1 MGRCLVLCREIRHS
15 PSTGLTVLFEEK
27 HQAQKRVTYRQL
39 LISTSLS
46 RSNLRYPLKHSRL
59 QQKRPFLKTRGDC
72 NTVRVC
78 APCASTQGAAAVSTG
93 RSRRELKRHLGIC
106 GTRAKGCSALIK
118 FNLPIML
125 RSTTP
130 RCTAPIKLENELTFG
145 SGKQIKKA
153 SSHPSS

>member
-1 MGRCLVLCREIRHS
+1 MGRCSVLRREIRHS

-27 HQAQKRVTYRQL
+27 HQAQKGVTSRQL

-59 QQKRPFLKTRGDC
+59 QQKWPFLKTRGDC
-72 NTVRVC
+72 NTASVC
-78 APCASTQGAAAVSTG
+78 ASCGSTRGAAAVSAG
-93 RSRRELKRHLGIC
+93 RSRRELKRHLGVC

-125 RSTTP
+125 RPTTP
-130 RCTAPIKLENELTFG
+130 LCTAPI
-145 SGKQIKKA
+145 
-153 SSHPSS
+153 